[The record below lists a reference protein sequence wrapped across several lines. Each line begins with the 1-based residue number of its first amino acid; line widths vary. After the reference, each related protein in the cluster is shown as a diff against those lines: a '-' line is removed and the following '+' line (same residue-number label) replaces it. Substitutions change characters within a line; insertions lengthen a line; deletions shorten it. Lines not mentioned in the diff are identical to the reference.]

1 MDTTFARW
9 HPQKTT
15 RWSAFW
21 THAATEWWETCPSRP
36 ATPWTTITYSQPSMV
51 SHSSVKRFGTKFVL
65 YVCLSFCVS
74 VSDFLWKYIT
84 ILIWNDMTCHNTLV
98 LFRAFFVP
106 VGKTVPKLDLIR
118 KHLMIEG
125 QIEKDCLVR
134 ILNEVTDIYRKS
146 SSLKTFI
153 RKFPLKAFASVRF
166 FRNQF
171 GS

>member
-1 MDTTFARW
+1 
-9 HPQKTT
+9 
-15 RWSAFW
+15 
-21 THAATEWWETCPSRP
+21 
-36 ATPWTTITYSQPSMV
+36 
-51 SHSSVKRFGTKFVL
+51 
-65 YVCLSFCVS
+65 
-74 VSDFLWKYIT
+74 
-84 ILIWNDMTCHNTLV
+84 MTCHNTLV

-166 FRNQF
+166 FRNLF